1 MKFAEA
7 LVFLKREWSNKFE
20 LNEEENSELS
30 EYLKGKENY
39 KHKKI
44 SFVVFPVVKKNLYIE
59 QRRLG

>member
-20 LNEEENSELS
+20 LNEEEQSELS
-30 EYLKGKENY
+30 ECFKGKKNY

-44 SFVVFPVVKKNLYIE
+44 SFVVFPVVKKNLY
-59 QRRLG
+59 